1 MRTEKLASVGSLLA
15 AVAASICCIGP
26 VVAVIL
32 GVGSLAAASG
42 LEKWRPLF
50 LGVTFVL
57 LGVAWYLTYRKP
69 RIEGCAD
76 GASCATK
83 PAVKG
88 GKGVL
93 WIATAL
99 AVALAALPLY
109 AGAVAR
115 LLHPEELGPARSA
128 GGNVESL
135 KVKIPSMD
143 CAACAVNIQRT
154 LRKEEGVARA
164 EVVFKT
170 KEAVIEYDPARISAE
185 KIVAVIDETGFKAE
199 PLERK
204 Q

>member
-1 MRTEKLASVGSLLA
+1 MQKDKLTAAGSVIA

-26 VVAVIL
+26 LAALTL
-32 GVGSLAAASG
+32 GAGSLAAASG

-69 RIEGCAD
+69 KAEACAD
-76 GASCATK
+76 GTTCAAR
-83 PAVKG
+83 PGAKG
-88 GKGVL
+88 EKVVL
-93 WIATAL
+93 WVATAL

-115 LLHPEELGPARSA
+115 LLHPEGAGPARSA
-128 GGNVESL
+128 GAKVASL
-135 KVKIPSMD
+135 KVKVPSMD
-143 CAACAVNIQRT
+143 CAACAVNIQRA

-170 KEAVIEYDPARISAE
+170 KEAVIEYDPARISPE
-185 KIVAVIDETGFKAE
+185 KVIAVIDETGFKAE
-199 PLERK
+199 PVERK